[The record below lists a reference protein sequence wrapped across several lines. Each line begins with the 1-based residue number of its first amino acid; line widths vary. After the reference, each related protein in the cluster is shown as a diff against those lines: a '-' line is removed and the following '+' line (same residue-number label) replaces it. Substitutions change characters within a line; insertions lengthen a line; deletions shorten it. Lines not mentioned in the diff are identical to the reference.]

1 MKGWNEVD
9 GVGGWERCKGER
21 RVGRCGEGWRGVEK
35 GGKVGERCGSGIR
48 YGIEKGV
55 LRCEGDGREGKVGG
69 VEKSGGS
76 GKEWGSGRRVGE
88 WKKGRKK
95 RG

>member
-1 MKGWNEVD
+1 M
-9 GVGGWERCKGER
+9 
-21 RVGRCGEGWRGVEK
+21 GRCGEGWGGVEK

-69 VEKSGGS
+69 VEKSGGVEE
-76 GKEWGSGRRVGE
+76 GAE
-88 WKKGRKK
+88 KK
-95 RG
+95 RVKNVGVSKKRVN